1 MDIYKIFLKLMSR
14 HLWFHLLVPLIV
26 GIGVEILIASAPWHQ
41 PPSTVS
47 IREYL
52 IAPERIGL
60 YAGIFI
66 TYLLIA
72 GWFAKKEAK
81 PRMTPA
87 TLKTLDDTLGKAT
100 TFFAT
105 CTIPLKGWFEPYTQQ
120 YFSHIVKRRLS
131 EPEFLQERV
140 LLFFR
145 EGDLEKAKEQYL
157 DRLYAS
163 PLAEI
168 HSNYEIKLGFL
179 RRAEINE
186 ILANDEIDK
195 TTLGCY
201 PRWIGWWPKAAQ
213 WCLLRKRRIRGL
225 DFALITHEDLITHE
239 EMITV
244 YLFSKKHEIIILD
257 KVQGPEK
264 VKPYEALI
272 KAIKAKVF
280 EGRNLARDHDF
291 RLHVG

>member
-26 GIGVEILIASAPWHQ
+26 GIGVEILIAWRHDTNLAQ
-41 PPSTVS
+41 PFSF
-47 IREYL
+47 REYL
-52 IAPERIGL
+52 IAPERVGL
-60 YAGIFI
+60 YAGIVI

-72 GWFAKKEAK
+72 GWFVKKEAK
-81 PRMTPA
+81 PRMTLA
-87 TLKTLDDTLGKAT
+87 TLTTLDDTLSKAT

-131 EPEFLQERV
+131 EPLFLQERV
-140 LLFFR
+140 LLFFS

-157 DRLYAS
+157 DRPYAS

-168 HSNYEIKLGFL
+168 HSNYEINLGFL

-186 ILANDEIDK
+186 ILAMKEIDK
-195 TTLGCY
+195 TKLGCN
-201 PRWIGWWPKAAQ
+201 PRWIGWWPKVAE
-213 WCLLRKRRIRGL
+213 WHLRRKRRIRGL
-225 DFALITHEDLITHE
+225 DFALITHEDPISHE
-239 EMITV
+239 PIITV
-244 YLFSKKHEIIILD
+244 YLFSKKHEIIVLD
-257 KVQGPEK
+257 KVQAPES
-264 VKPYEALI
+264 VKPYEELI
-272 KAIKAKVF
+272 KAIKGRVF
-280 EGRNLARDHDF
+280 EGSKLARGHDF